1 MLALILSG
9 IGIFIGVLNNCR
21 DRTIQTRLLAIEEER
36 QTHQRTEARRARLR
50 AFLQKSGRHDYH
62 IVIRNEGEAVAR
74 DVQTTLDG
82 KPLLEHPVIPNGEQE
97 ARKIGPNSEVK
108 YIAAVSFNCAPPF
121 DIAVQWEDESGEA
134 GTYET
139 TLK

>member
-9 IGIFIGVLNNCR
+9 IGIFIGVLNNR
-21 DRTIQTRLLAIEEER
+21 RERTIQTRLLAIEEER

-82 KPLLEHPVIPNGEQE
+82 KPLLEHPVIPTANKKLEKS
-97 ARKIGPNSEVK
+97 APTRKLNTSP
-108 YIAAVSFNCAPPF
+108 
-121 DIAVQWEDESGEA
+121 
-134 GTYET
+134 
-139 TLK
+139 L